1 MPKITAKNIFVCCKQ
16 NEKVAI
22 NKRYHLLIK
31 TKLHKERYPASWF
44 FPHALKNRA
53 HRNLSPL
60 FALSESLRS
69 VFFLYLLFL
78 SHSEACFF
86 SICSFWVTQKR
97 VFFSICPFWVAQKRV
112 FSLFALSES
121 LRSTYF
127 LFLLFLS
134 RSEACFFSICLFW
147 VTQKHVFLFFDS
159 SYIVCNTKILFF
171 MLHTSYVTPK
181 FPFFRFIQCM

>member
-86 SICSFWVTQKR
+86 SICSFWV
-97 VFFSICPFWVAQKRV
+97 AQKHI
-112 FSLFALSES
+112 FSPFALSES
-121 LRSTYF
+121 LRSVFF
-127 LFLLFLS
+127 LHLPFLS
-134 RSEACFFSICLFW
+134 HSKACFFSFYSFW
-147 VTQKHVFLFFDS
+147 VAQKRVLSPFALSESLRSMFFLFF
-159 SYIVCNTKILFF
+159 NA
-171 MLHTSYVTPK
+171 SYVVCSIKNHSLP
-181 FPFFRFIQCM
+181 

>member
-121 LRSTYF
+121 LRSLFF
-127 LFLLFLS
+127 LFLPFLS
-134 RSEACFFSICLFW
+134 RSEALIFSFCSFW
-147 VTQKHVFLFFDS
+147 VAQKHVFSPFVFSESLRSMFFS
-159 SYIVCNTKILFF
+159 FST
-171 MLHTSYVTPK
+171 LHTLYVTQK
-181 FPFFRFIQCM
+181 FSFLCFIHRM